1 MSRKRLIA
9 VALAGAIG
17 LGVPAANAGVSV
29 SSVGTSEYPVMR
41 VTVLTSEPSS
51 QAPKL
56 RENGLAVRI
65 DRTENLGAE
74 KSVVLAIDRSQSM
87 RGAPLAHAIAAA
99 RSFVDSKPAEDR
111 VAVAS
116 FATRPQLLTDFST
129 ERSDSV
135 GALRSIQV
143 DPVQG
148 TTLYDAVVKSANV
161 LATEPLEARVMIV
174 VTDGN
179 ETRSSAVARRRDR
192 GRTQGRRV
200 DLRRRHREPEV
211 QPRPA
216 PQARRG
222 DGRRV
227 PRHVLERHAKCRV
240 RGHRGRAQAHVDARL
255 RDHGPPRGHCV
266 PRGDVEGREVDSEV
280 DHAAGEPRPR
290 LGRREAVAPAPR
302 GLLQER
308 ARHAGDGDRLV
319 LHRAPRRVA
328 RDDDGEGRTP
338 EEADRA
344 PPRAG
349 RRQETQA
356 GAGAARGRGRAV
368 QRDGERLRGLEAL
381 EAPRPARGA
390 QRPARAHGR
399 DLLRHVRRRA
409 DRRPPG
415 HDVHAVDADHARRVR
430 RRRHG
435 AGRVRLVQGDPAAAA
450 PSRTSCRTS

>member
-9 VALAGAIG
+9 VALAGAIC

-99 RSFVDSKPAEDR
+99 RSFVASKPAEDR

-116 FATRPQLLTDFST
+116 FATKPPAPDRLLDRAQRLRRRAEVDPGRP
-129 ERSDSV
+129 RP
-135 GALRSIQV
+135 GHHALRRGRQV
-143 DPVQG
+143 RERARDRAARGARDDRRDRRQR
-148 TTLYDAVVKSANV
+148 DAQ
-161 LATEPLEARVMIV
+161 LRL
-174 VTDGN
+174 
-179 ETRSSAVARRRDR
+179 ARRRDR

-227 PRHVLERHAKCRV
+227 PRHVLERHAECRV

-255 RDHGPPRGHCV
+255 RDHGPPRGHRV
-266 PRGDVEGREVDSEV
+266 PRGDLEGREVGSEV

-302 GLLQER
+302 GLLQDR
-308 ARHAGDGDRLV
+308 PRHAGDGDRLV

-338 EEADRA
+338 EEADRPA
-344 PPRAG
+344 PRAG
-349 RRQETQA
+349 RPPRSA
-356 GAGAARGRGRAV
+356 SRSGSGSR
-368 QRDGERLRGLEAL
+368 
-381 EAPRPARGA
+381 PRPGCST
-390 QRPARAHGR
+390 RPR
-399 DLLRHVRRRA
+399 
-409 DRRPPG
+409 
-415 HDVHAVDADHARRVR
+415 
-430 RRRHG
+430 
-435 AGRVRLVQGDPAAAA
+435 A
-450 PSRTSCRTS
+450 PSRAGSSGSASTDSSSAATCPSGRSRSSTSCAAAR